1 MSRTTIAH
9 AASPV
14 PKRDGM
20 ARGWHGVP
28 AAAVAC
34 GAVLIWSTNAL
45 AGGTAL
51 ERLTVLQV
59 LALEFGGAFGVLSLW
74 RFVMCQKVPSGHR
87 AGVPLTFRVVA
98 VGTGGVAGTL
108 GLQYLA
114 FAAAPLLAANAIA
127 YAWPLMVAAWASI
140 APGSSRGRASLVLA
154 LIGFAGV
161 ILIFSQGHASRGA
174 AHASILG
181 YVAALASAVAM
192 AWYTLAAGKTGA
204 DTGDL
209 LLIGTGIGAAVTVPL
224 ALVQGA
230 PWVLGWAIALRL
242 FVGVGPL
249 AAGYAMWTQ
258 AMADP
263 IGPRLAP
270 IAYGTPLLSTLLL
283 LFSGRRLPLL
293 GLVGC
298 ALITLCAAG
307 VVIDSV
313 RSHRRSVPADL
324 DRSRRENSPSDA

>member
-1 MSRTTIAH
+1 MSRTTIAR
-9 AASPV
+9 AAAPV
-14 PKRDGM
+14 PKRAGI
-20 ARGWHGVP
+20 ARGRRGVP

-51 ERLTVLQV
+51 ERLTILQV
-59 LALEFGGAFGVLSLW
+59 LALEFGSAFGALALW
-74 RFVMCQKVPSGHR
+74 RFAMRQNGASGRR
-87 AGVPLTFRVVA
+87 AGFAAPVRVVTVA
-98 VGTGGVAGTL
+98 TVGVAGTL

-114 FAAAPLLAANAIA
+114 FATAPLLAANAIA
-127 YAWPLMVAAWASI
+127 YAWPLMVAAWATLASR
-140 APGSSRGRASLVLA
+140 SSRGRASLVLA

-161 ILIFSQGHASRGA
+161 ILIFSQGHASQGT

-181 YVAALASAVAM
+181 YVAALTSAVAM
-192 AWYTLAAGKTGA
+192 AWYTLAAGKVGA

-230 PWVLGWAIALRL
+230 AWSSGWAIALSL

-313 RSHRRSVPADL
+313 QHNRRAAVADLNGSHRGSSAL
-324 DRSRRENSPSDA
+324 EG

>member
-1 MSRTTIAH
+1 MSRTTIDRAV
-9 AASPV
+9 APAS
-14 PKRDGM
+14 KRAGM
-20 ARGWHGVP
+20 ARGRHGVP

-34 GAVLIWSTNAL
+34 GAVLVWSTNAL

-59 LALEFGGAFGVLSLW
+59 LALEFGGAFGVLALW
-74 RFVMCQKVPSGHR
+74 RFAMRQNAPSSR
-87 AGVPLTFRVVA
+87 QAGVAVTVRVVA
-98 VGTGGVAGTL
+98 VGTVGVAGTL

-114 FAAAPLLAANAIA
+114 FATAPLLAANAIA
-127 YAWPLMVAAWASI
+127 YAWPLMVAAWATL
-140 APGSSRGRASLVLA
+140 AARSSRGRASLVLA

-161 ILIFSQGHASRGA
+161 ILIFSQGHASQGGT
-174 AHASILG
+174 HASIVG

-192 AWYTLAAGKTGA
+192 AWYTLAAGKVGA

-224 ALVQGA
+224 ALFQGA
-230 PWVLGWAIALRL
+230 AWASGWGIALSL

-270 IAYGTPLLSTLLL
+270 IAYGTPLFSTLLL

-313 RSHRRSVPADL
+313 QHNRRSVPADL
-324 DRSRRENSPSDA
+324 NRSHQGSSSPDV